1 MNFLNSD
8 SEVAKVGKSE
18 FFDRAVKYYSS
29 QREKKNI
36 ANNYRDGYGSKDIR
50 KELGNKVR
58 EWEDEQAWPAL

>member
-1 MNFLNSD
+1 M
-8 SEVAKVGKSE
+8 GKSE